1 MRRQLSF
8 LLIAFCL
15 ASTSAQTSH
24 EGMSRQQIQEAR
36 SAEEARISDQESACY
51 ERFAVNDCLKQAR
64 AKRRL
69 ALEGLRRQE
78 VILNDL
84 ERRKKA
90 ADQLELIQEKSS
102 PQKREEANAS
112 RLDAVKAQKEREA
125 SAAKKLADHLLTP
138 SPGKDDKRASPAMG
152 TSRSAEEAAKNK
164 MDFDLKLKEAQ
175 EHRQSREAE
184 LLKKKAD
191 KPIQPLPLE

>member
-1 MRRQLSF
+1 M
-8 LLIAFCL
+8 LIAFCL

>member
-1 MRRQLSF
+1 M
-8 LLIAFCL
+8 LIAFYL

-24 EGMSRQQIQEAR
+24 QGMSRQQIQEAR

-164 MDFDLKLKEAQ
+164 MDYDLKLKEAQ

>member
-1 MRRQLSF
+1 MKRYLSF
-8 LLIAFCL
+8 FLIAFYF
-15 ASTSAQTSH
+15 ASASAQTSPERLTH
-24 EGMSRQQIQEAR
+24 QQIQKAR
-36 SAEEARISDQESACY
+36 SAEEAHFSDQERVCY
-51 ERFAVNDCLKQAR
+51 ERFAVNDCLKQVR
-64 AKRRL
+64 VKRRS
-69 ALEGLRRQE
+69 ALENLRRQE

-102 PQKREEANAS
+102 PQKLEEANAS

-125 SAAKKLADHLLTP
+125 SAAKKVADRLLTP
-138 SPGKDDKRASPAMG
+138 LPIKDDKQAKSPLES
-152 TSRSAEEAAKNK
+152 SRSAEEAAKNK

-175 EHRQSREAE
+175 DHRQSREAE

-191 KPIQPLPLE
+191 KPIQPLPLQ

>member
-1 MRRQLSF
+1 M
-8 LLIAFCL
+8 LIAFCL

-184 LLKKKAD
+184 LQKKKAD

>member
-112 RLDAVKAQKEREA
+112 RPDAVKAQKEREA
-125 SAAKKLADHLLTP
+125 SAAKKLADHLHTP